1 MTQVKLKIKKN
12 DRVIVIAGKSKG
24 VIGRVLRV
32 KKISQGRSKV
42 LVEGANMVKK
52 HVKPNPQKG
61 ETGGIQERE
70 TFLDISNVKLVNPA
84 TNQGD
89 RIGYRFLED
98 GKKIRYFKSTHE
110 AIDINQA

>member
-1 MTQVKLKIKKN
+1 MTQVKLKIKKS
-12 DRVIVIAGKSKG
+12 DKVIVTTGKSKG

-32 KKISQGRSKV
+32 RKMSDGRSAV

-61 ETGGIQERE
+61 EPGGIQERE
-70 TFLDISNVKLVNPA
+70 AYLDISNVKMVNPA
-84 TNQGD
+84 TNKGD

-98 GKKIRYFKSTHE
+98 GKKVRYFKSTGE
-110 AIDINQA
+110 VVDINQG